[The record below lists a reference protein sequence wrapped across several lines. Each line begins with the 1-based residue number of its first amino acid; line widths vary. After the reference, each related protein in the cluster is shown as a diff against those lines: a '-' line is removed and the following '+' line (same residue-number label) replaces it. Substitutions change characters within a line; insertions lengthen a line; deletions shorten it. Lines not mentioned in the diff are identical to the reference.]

1 MTVNGMADAPAQLA
15 GRGAR
20 SGSARAACPAP
31 IQARLT
37 TRQAFQPLH
46 IFDDQPMPL
55 RLRVDAP

>member
-1 MTVNGMADAPAQLA
+1 MTANGMADSPAQLS
-15 GRGAR
+15 GTGAR

-37 TRQAFQPLH
+37 TRHAFQTLH
-46 IFDDQPMPL
+46 IFGDQPMAL